1 MKNDEFKPSE
11 GSLASQRAKLLAH
24 LQQYGSI
31 TTVSARD
38 ELSISHTAGRVHEQ
52 RWLSGFDIQT
62 VRATAYDQQDRLHLC
77 ACYILKGAPC

>member
-1 MKNDEFKPSE
+1 MSKIDFKPNE
-11 GSLASQRAKLLAH
+11 ASLASQRVKLLAH

-38 ELSISHTAGRVHEQ
+38 ELGISHPAGRVHEL
-52 RWLSGFDIQT
+52 RWLGGFDIQT
-62 VRATAYDQQDRLHLC
+62 VGAVAYDIQDRAHRC